1 MNIGLIGSG
10 GREHALCQ
18 KLHESKLTKKIY
30 CFPGNAGT
38 SNIAQNIEVNIL
50 NFRKLLNL
58 IKFYKINLVI
68 IGPEEPLVK
77 GLVNFLQ
84 KNNIKV
90 FGPNKFASKLEGS
103 KAFMKK
109 ICKENNIPTANFKVC
124 KNQKD
129 VQNFVNKN
137 SLPLVVKADG
147 LAAGKGVTICK
158 SKKKVLKI
166 SKEIFNGKFKS
177 SNKIVLEEFLQGEE
191 ASYFLIVDKNSF
203 KFFGTAQDHK
213 RVREKDRGPNTG
225 GMGAYSPAPI
235 INSRLEKKIIKKIVK
250 PTLQALKKK
259 GSPYKGFLY
268 VGLMIKNN
276 EPYLIEYNIR
286 MGDPECQVILPRLK
300 TDFVKIVLKVIKNS
314 LNNLK
319 IKWKK
324 DKCMTI
330 VLCSKG
336 YPGNYKKNRNI
347 DNIRRVNLK
356 KQEFIFHA
364 GTKFINNKIFSNG
377 GRVLNVSSTGNNFK
391 KIRKNI
397 LKIMKKV
404 NWKYGFFRKDIGW
417 RIISNENHKW
427 KSKG

>member
-417 RIISNENHKW
+417 RVIK
-427 KSKG
+427 